1 MDTIITIGNFSLKW
15 YSVLITI
22 AVIIAYYMIYS
33 ESKRF
38 NIKSEF
44 IFNMMFWTLIFG
56 ILGARLYYVIF
67 NWTYYSEHLNEIYKI
82 WNGGLAI
89 HGGIITGALTVIIY
103 CKKYKVKVGR
113 IMDLIIPALLLG
125 QALGRWG
132 NFFNGEAYGT
142 IVTKATLENMKIIP
156 EFVIKN
162 MYINGYYH
170 LPMFYFESLWCFL
183 GFIIALIL
191 RRRKYIK
198 KGQLTGFYLMWYGV
212 DRFIIE
218 IFRTDSLM
226 LGNLKVA
233 RIVSVIMF
241 ILGVMIELVQSRK
254 PKLDDLYN
262 SVETE
267 EIRF

>member
-44 IFNMMFWTLIFG
+44 IFNMMFWTIIFG

-89 HGGIITGALTVIIY
+89 IIY

-212 DRFIIE
+212 DRFVIE

>member
-1 MDTIITIGNFSLKW
+1 
-15 YSVLITI
+15 
-22 AVIIAYYMIYS
+22 
-33 ESKRF
+33 
-38 NIKSEF
+38 
-44 IFNMMFWTLIFG
+44 
-56 ILGARLYYVIF
+56 
-67 NWTYYSEHLNEIYKI
+67 
-82 WNGGLAI
+82 
-89 HGGIITGALTVIIY
+89 
-103 CKKYKVKVGR
+103 
-113 IMDLIIPALLLG
+113 
-125 QALGRWG
+125 
-132 NFFNGEAYGT
+132 
-142 IVTKATLENMKIIP
+142 MKIIP

-212 DRFIIE
+212 DRFVIE

>member
-1 MDTIITIGNFSLKW
+1 
-15 YSVLITI
+15 
-22 AVIIAYYMIYS
+22 
-33 ESKRF
+33 
-38 NIKSEF
+38 
-44 IFNMMFWTLIFG
+44 
-56 ILGARLYYVIF
+56 
-67 NWTYYSEHLNEIYKI
+67 
-82 WNGGLAI
+82 
-89 HGGIITGALTVIIY
+89 
-103 CKKYKVKVGR
+103 
-113 IMDLIIPALLLG
+113 MDLIIPALLLG

-142 IVTKATLENMKIIP
+142 IVTKTTLENMKIIP

-212 DRFIIE
+212 DRFVIE